1 MNFVFISPQFPKS
14 YWNFCDRLKKNGVNV
29 LGIGDTP
36 YDALSPELRGS
47 LTEYYK
53 VNSLENYDE
62 KVRAMGYF
70 IFKYGKIDWLESNN
84 EYWLESDAALRTDFN
99 ITTGMQ
105 NAHIRDFKAKSAMKA
120 FYEKAGVPTARYY
133 VIEND
138 GGAYDFA
145 HRVGYPVIVKPDIG
159 VGASATYRLNSDEE
173 LAFFLRHR
181 DGTIYIMEEF
191 VNGTIES
198 YDGIVDLDN
207 EVVFETSHLF
217 PEPIMNIV
225 NDSDDLAYYSQ
236 KDIPADLLDAGRRT
250 LKAFD
255 VRGRCFH
262 FEFFRLN
269 EDKEGLGKK
278 GEIVGLEVNMRTP
291 GGYTPDMMNYA
302 NDCDIY
308 QMYADMVTYGKN
320 HQPPFERKYTCVY
333 ASRRDGHHYTH
344 THEEIMARY
353 GTNMVM
359 QERMPEILADAMGNT
374 FYTARFT
381 DPGEVQ
387 PFIEFVQG

>member
-14 YWNFCDRLKKNGVNV
+14 FWNFCDRLQKNGVNV

-36 YDALSPELRGS
+36 YEELSNELKAS
-47 LTEYYK
+47 LTEYYR

-62 KVRAMGYF
+62 KVRAVGYF
-70 IFKYGKIDWLESNN
+70 IFKYGRIDWLESNN

-120 FYEKAGVPTARYY
+120 FYQKAGVPTARYY
-133 VIEND
+133 VIENEE
-138 GGAYDFA
+138 GAYAFT
-145 HRVGYPVIVKPDIG
+145 RKVGYPVIVKPDIG
-159 VGASATYRLNSDEE
+159 VGASATYRLNSDED
-173 LAFFLRHR
+173 LAFFLAHK
-181 DGTIYIMEEF
+181 DATIYIMEEF

-225 NDSDDLAYYSQ
+225 NDSGDLAYYSQ
-236 KDIPADLLDAGRRT
+236 KEIPADLLEAGRQT
-250 LKAFD
+250 LKAFN

-269 EDKEGLGKK
+269 EDKDGLGKK
-278 GEIVGLEVNMRTP
+278 GDIVGLEVNMRTP

-308 QMYADMVTYGKN
+308 QMYADMVAFGKS
-320 HQPPFERKYTCVY
+320 HQPAFERKYTCVY
-333 ASRRDGHHYTH
+333 ASRRDGHQYSH
-344 THEEIMARY
+344 THEEIMNRY
-353 GTNMVM
+353 GANMVM
-359 QERMPEILADAMGNT
+359 QERMPDILADAMGNT
-374 FYTARFT
+374 FYTARFV
-381 DPGEVQ
+381 DKEDVQ
-387 PFIEFVQG
+387 KFIEYVQG

>member
-1 MNFVFISPQFPKS
+1 M
-14 YWNFCDRLKKNGVNV
+14 
-29 LGIGDTP
+29 
-36 YDALSPELRGS
+36 
-47 LTEYYK
+47 
-53 VNSLENYDE
+53 
-62 KVRAMGYF
+62 
-70 IFKYGKIDWLESNN
+70 
-84 EYWLESDAALRTDFN
+84 
-99 ITTGMQ
+99 
-105 NAHIRDFKAKSAMKA
+105 
-120 FYEKAGVPTARYY
+120 
-133 VIEND
+133 
-138 GGAYDFA
+138 
-145 HRVGYPVIVKPDIG
+145 
-159 VGASATYRLNSDEE
+159 
-173 LAFFLRHR
+173 
-181 DGTIYIMEEF
+181 
-191 VNGTIES
+191 NGTIES

>member
-14 YWNFCDRLKKNGVNV
+14 FWNFCDRLQKNGVNV

-36 YDALSPELRGS
+36 YEELSNELKAS
-47 LTEYYK
+47 LTEYYR

-62 KVRAMGYF
+62 KVRAVGYF
-70 IFKYGKIDWLESNN
+70 IFKYGRIDWLESNN

-120 FYEKAGVPTARYY
+120 FYQKAGVPTARYY
-133 VIEND
+133 VIESEE
-138 GGAYDFA
+138 GAYAFT
-145 HRVGYPVIVKPDIG
+145 RKVGYPVIVKPDIG
-159 VGASATYRLNSDEE
+159 VGASATYRLNSDED
-173 LAFFLRHR
+173 LAFFLAHK
-181 DGTIYIMEEF
+181 DATIYIMEEF

-225 NDSDDLAYYSQ
+225 NDSGDLAYYSQ
-236 KDIPADLLDAGRRT
+236 KEIPADLLEAGRQT
-250 LKAFD
+250 LKAFN

-269 EDKEGLGKK
+269 EDKDGLGKK
-278 GEIVGLEVNMRTP
+278 GDIVGLEVNMRTP

-308 QMYADMVTYGKN
+308 QMYADMVAFGKS
-320 HQPPFERKYTCVY
+320 HQPAFERKYTCVY
-333 ASRRDGHHYTH
+333 ASRRDGHQYSH
-344 THEEIMARY
+344 THEEIMDRY
-353 GTNMVM
+353 GANMVM
-359 QERMPEILADAMGNT
+359 QERMPDILADAMGNT
-374 FYTARFT
+374 FYTARFV
-381 DPGEVQ
+381 DKEDVQ
-387 PFIEFVQG
+387 KFIEYVQG

>member
-145 HRVGYPVIVKPDIG
+145 HRVGYPVIVKP
-159 VGASATYRLNSDEE
+159 
-173 LAFFLRHR
+173 
-181 DGTIYIMEEF
+181 
-191 VNGTIES
+191 
-198 YDGIVDLDN
+198 
-207 EVVFETSHLF
+207 
-217 PEPIMNIV
+217 
-225 NDSDDLAYYSQ
+225 
-236 KDIPADLLDAGRRT
+236 
-250 LKAFD
+250 
-255 VRGRCFH
+255 
-262 FEFFRLN
+262 
-269 EDKEGLGKK
+269 
-278 GEIVGLEVNMRTP
+278 EI
-291 GGYTPDMMNYA
+291 
-302 NDCDIY
+302 
-308 QMYADMVTYGKN
+308 
-320 HQPPFERKYTCVY
+320 
-333 ASRRDGHHYTH
+333 
-344 THEEIMARY
+344 
-353 GTNMVM
+353 
-359 QERMPEILADAMGNT
+359 
-374 FYTARFT
+374 
-381 DPGEVQ
+381 
-387 PFIEFVQG
+387 